1 MWAITQDVAWLPFV
15 VYHVV
20 NSTEW
25 LLVNQTRLLVGA
37 VLLVVMSLALP
48 WVRRGYY
55 GVQGRAVPVLVVS
68 VRTQR
73 G

>member
-1 MWAITQDVAWLPFV
+1 M
-15 VYHVV
+15 

-25 LLVNQTRLLVGA
+25 LLVHQTSLLVGA
-37 VLLVVMSLALP
+37 VFLVVMSLALP
-48 WVRRGYY
+48 LVRRGYY
-55 GVQGRAVPVLVVS
+55 CVQGRAVPVLVVS